1 MCLKVWGPR
10 HAEQLSDSFS
20 VRWEEFDPLGIN
32 GVYEHGNE
40 KLMTLKSLYS
50 SQLVH
55 SGQSQLSAAA
65 VGCIAW
71 GEISVKLG

>member
-1 MCLKVWGPR
+1 MCLKVWGLR

-20 VRWEEFDPLGIN
+20 VRWEELDPPGIN

-40 KLMTLKSLYS
+40 KPMTLKSLCNL
-50 SQLVH
+50 QLVH

-71 GEISVKLG
+71 GEIGVKLG